1 VRRLVVGTVICA
13 LAGGPALLA
22 GSSPASAATPKV
34 FTLGITEDVDSL
46 NPFTGINAEAYEA
59 WGMMYDYLIG
69 YSQTDFSPVPDL
81 ATAWVE
87 SPDHSTWT
95 YTIRSGVK
103 WSDGV
108 PLTSAD
114 VVYTF
119 NRIMH
124 GTYEQTNYGNYV
136 ASISSVTAPN
146 PTTVVM
152 KVKTPSPIM
161 TRLAIPILPEHIWKN
176 VSEKQVTSFSNEPT
190 AGHPIVGSG
199 PFVLTAHSKNQFL
212 RFKANPNYFQG
223 APKVGEVDFRWFGS
237 QEPMTQALRSG
248 EIDIVDTLDAGPYKS
263 LLGVKGISTVAA
275 EYSGFDEFAFNTG
288 AALSNG
294 TPIGNGNP
302 ALKDKAFRLAIVHAV
317 DIQSL
322 MSRGLQNRGQIGN
335 SIIPPIYPALHYDP
349 GPATYDYNVAEAN
362 QMLDAAGYPK
372 GSNGIRT
379 GKDGKPINLRLFAR
393 SESQFSQQAIHFL
406 AGWLKDV
413 GIASTIKVVS
423 NDSLTE
429 IIGQGNYDMFQ
440 WGWVVEPDPDYQLS
454 TFTCAKRSYK
464 DSGQIYADLSDSF
477 YCNKAYDALYTQQA
491 KTTDPA
497 ARAAIVL
504 KMEKILYDDVPYIIT
519 DYYDDLEAYRSDRW
533 GNLQQQP
540 PGKGVLVFQYGTY
553 TYRNVEPLSEI
564 ASSSPSTSL
573 TTSASTTASS
583 ATTSA
588 APTSSS
594 SGGGGGGSNTGVI
607 VGVIAAVVVLGGGGF
622 LLGRRRGSTGEDDE
636 E

>member
-1 VRRLVVGTVICA
+1 VVSVIA
-13 LAGGPALLA
+13 AVAGGPALLA
-22 GSSPASAATPKV
+22 GSSPASAANPTV
-34 FTLGITEDVDSL
+34 FTVGITEDVDSL
-46 NPFTGINAEAYEA
+46 NPYTGINAEAYEA

-69 YSQTDFSPVPDL
+69 YSQTDFTPVPDL
-81 ATAWVE
+81 ATAWQE

-119 NRIMH
+119 NRILK
-124 GTYEQTNYGNYV
+124 GTYEKTNYGNYV
-136 ASISSVTAPN
+136 EGISSVTAPN
-146 PTTVVM
+146 ATTVIM
-152 KVKTPSPIM
+152 KVKRPSPIM
-161 TRLAIPILPEHIWKN
+161 TRLAVPILPEHIWKN
-176 VSEKQVTSFSNEPT
+176 VTAKQVTSFSNEPKS
-190 AGHPIVGSG
+190 GQPVVGSG

-212 RFKANPNYFQG
+212 RFKANPNYWAG
-223 APKVGEVDFRWFGS
+223 APKVAEVDFRWFGS

-248 EIDIVDTLDAGPYKS
+248 EIDIVDALDAGPYKS
-263 LLGVKGISTVAA
+263 LQNVKGVTTIAA
-275 EYSGFDEFAFNTG
+275 EYSGFDEFAFNAG
-288 AALSNG
+288 AALSDG

-302 ALKDKAFRLAIVHAV
+302 ALKDKAFRLAIAHAV
-317 DIQSL
+317 DTKTL
-322 MSRGLQNRGQIGN
+322 MARALQNRGQLGN

-349 GPATYDYNVAEAN
+349 GAATYDYNVAEAN

-372 GSNGIRT
+372 GSNGIRV
-379 GKDGKPINLRLFAR
+379 GKNGKPIKLRLFAR
-393 SESQFSQQAIHFL
+393 SESQFSKQSIGFL

-413 GIASTIKVVS
+413 GIDSTTKAVT

-464 DSGQIYADLSDSF
+464 DSGTIYADLSDSF
-477 YCNKAYDALYTQQA
+477 YCNKAYDALYAQQA
-491 KTTDPA
+491 QTPDPA

-504 KMEKILYDDVPYIIT
+504 RMQKILYDDVPYIIT

-553 TYRNVEPLSEI
+553 TYRNVEPISEVKSNSPSASGSTASAGSSTSAS
-564 ASSSPSTSL
+564 ASSST
-573 TTSASTTASS
+573 
-583 ATTSA
+583 
-588 APTSSS
+588 
-594 SGGGGGGSNTGVI
+594 GGGFSNAGPV
-607 VGVIAAVVVLGGGGF
+607 VGVLAAVVVLSGVGV
-622 LLGRRRGSTGEDDE
+622 LLARRRAGSSEDDDE
-636 E
+636 

>member
-1 VRRLVVGTVICA
+1 
-13 LAGGPALLA
+13 
-22 GSSPASAATPKV
+22 
-34 FTLGITEDVDSL
+34 
-46 NPFTGINAEAYEA
+46 
-59 WGMMYDYLIG
+59 
-69 YSQTDFSPVPDL
+69 
-81 ATAWVE
+81 
-87 SPDHSTWT
+87 
-95 YTIRSGVK
+95 
-103 WSDGV
+103 
-108 PLTSAD
+108 
-114 VVYTF
+114 
-119 NRIMH
+119 
-124 GTYEQTNYGNYV
+124 
-136 ASISSVTAPN
+136 
-146 PTTVVM
+146 
-152 KVKTPSPIM
+152 
-161 TRLAIPILPEHIWKN
+161 
-176 VSEKQVTSFSNEPT
+176 
-190 AGHPIVGSG
+190 
-199 PFVLTAHSKNQFL
+199 
-212 RFKANPNYFQG
+212 
-223 APKVGEVDFRWFGS
+223 
-237 QEPMTQALRSG
+237 
-248 EIDIVDTLDAGPYKS
+248 
-263 LLGVKGISTVAA
+263 
-275 EYSGFDEFAFNTG
+275 
-288 AALSNG
+288 
-294 TPIGNGNP
+294 
-302 ALKDKAFRLAIVHAV
+302 
-317 DIQSL
+317 
-322 MSRGLQNRGQIGN
+322 
-335 SIIPPIYPALHYDP
+335 
-349 GPATYDYNVAEAN
+349 
-362 QMLDAAGYPK
+362 MLDAAGYPK